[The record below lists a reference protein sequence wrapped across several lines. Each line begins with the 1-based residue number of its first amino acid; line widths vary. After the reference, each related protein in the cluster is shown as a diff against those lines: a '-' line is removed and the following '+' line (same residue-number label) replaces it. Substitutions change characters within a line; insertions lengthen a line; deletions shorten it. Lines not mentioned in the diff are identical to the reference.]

1 MTKLNSSMRPSM
13 VALVFTTLFL
23 ISTSLALSAQVTV
36 VQSFAG
42 FDGNNSQAALLQT
55 MNGQLY
61 GTTVYGGKLN
71 KGTVF
76 EVTTSGVLTTLHSF
90 LEPDGAS
97 PWPALVNGH
106 DGFFYGTTNFGGAS
120 TACFSGCGTVFKIT
134 PTGVLTTLHSFTGGD
149 GAYPQGGLVQ
159 GTDGFLYGATLNLGG
174 GTCALECGTIFKI
187 SPTGGSFFTLHT
199 FTGGADGGYVY
210 SALIQATDGNFY
222 GVTFTGGSADEGTV
236 FQMTPMGVITT
247 IHNFCT
253 AGIPCPDG
261 GNALGGLVQASDG
274 FLYGTAPRGGDASC
288 SLGGYT
294 GCGTIFRIS
303 LSGTSFTVLHDFHYT
318 DGAGPLSRMVQ
329 GTDGFLYG
337 VTTNGGSGSAC
348 SGGCGTIYRI
358 SPSGP
363 FSLLYNFC
371 SASGCTDGATPVG
384 GLIQGIDGKFY
395 GTTAIGGASNMGE
408 VYSLP

>member
-1 MTKLNSSMRPSM
+1 MRKFNSSTQASTI
-13 VALVFTTLFL
+13 ALAFTTLFL
-23 ISTSLALSAQVTV
+23 ISTSIALSAQVTV
-36 VQSFAG
+36 IQSFAG
-42 FDGNNSQAALLQT
+42 FDGDNSQAALLQT

-61 GTTVYGGKLN
+61 GTTVYGGKIN

-90 LEPDGAS
+90 LGPDGAN

-106 DGFFYGTTNFGGAS
+106 DGFFYGTTNYGGS
-120 TACFSGCGTVFKIT
+120 GTACGSSGCGTVFRIT
-134 PTGVLTTLHSFTGGD
+134 PTGTLTTLHSFNATD
-149 GAYPQGGLVQ
+149 GANPQGGLVQ
-159 GTDGFLYGATLNLGG
+159 GTDGNFYGATLFDAGGSCVLG
-174 GTCALECGTIFKI
+174 CGTIFKI
-187 SPTGGSFFTLHT
+187 SPTGAFTTLHS

-210 SALIQATDGNFY
+210 AALIQATDGNFY

-236 FQMTPMGVITT
+236 FQMTPSGTVTT

-253 AGIPCPDG
+253 AGVPCPDG

-274 FLYGTAPRGGDASC
+274 NLYGTAPRGGDASC
-288 SLGGYT
+288 SLGGYD
-294 GCGTIFRIS
+294 GCGTIFRIT
-303 LSGTSFTVLHDFHYT
+303 LGGTFTLLHDFHYT
-318 DGAGPLSRMVQ
+318 DGAGPLTRMVQ

-337 VTTNGGSGSAC
+337 VTTNGGSSSAC

-358 SPSGP
+358 STSGP

>member
-1 MTKLNSSMRPSM
+1 MTKLNSSMRASM
-13 VALVFTTLFL
+13 VALVLATLFL
-23 ISTSLALSAQVTV
+23 MSTSIALSAQVTV
-36 VQSFAG
+36 IQSFAG
-42 FDGNNSQAALLQT
+42 FDGDNSQAALLQT

-61 GTTVYGGKLN
+61 GTTVYGGKIN

-90 LEPDGAS
+90 LGPDGAS

-106 DGFFYGTTNFGGAS
+106 DGYFYGTTNFGGAG
-120 TACFSGCGTVFKIT
+120 TACSSGCGTVFRIT
-134 PTGVLTTLHSFTGGD
+134 PTGTLTTLHSFNGGD

-159 GTDGFLYGATLNLGG
+159 GTDGNFYGATLEDAGGSCVLG
-174 GTCALECGTIFKI
+174 CGTIFKI
-187 SPTGGSFFTLHT
+187 SPTGAFATLHT

-236 FQMTPMGVITT
+236 FQMTPSGTITT

-261 GNALGGLVQASDG
+261 GNAQGGLVQASDG
-274 FLYGTAPRGGDASC
+274 NLYGTAPRGGDPSC
-288 SLGGYT
+288 SLGGFD

-303 LSGTSFTVLHDFHYT
+303 LSGTFTLLHDFHYT
-318 DGAGPLSRMVQ
+318 DGAGPGSRMVQ
-329 GTDGFLYG
+329 ATDGFLYG
-337 VTTNGGSGSAC
+337 VTGNGGSGSAC

-371 SASGCTDGATPVG
+371 SASGCTDGATPIG

-395 GTTAIGGASNMGE
+395 GTTAIGGANNMGE